1 MAYLMAYLIHVY
13 YSIFDAI
20 DVKLI
25 IFQSPPN
32 LLQYKDFYLV
42 CIVFAIVVR
51 NTLWCSGFL

>member
-1 MAYLMAYLIHVY
+1 MAYLIHVY

-25 IFQSPPN
+25 IVESTPN

-51 NTLWCSGFL
+51 STVLCSGFL